1 MQNENQSSMRSK
13 DDLGAKAREL
23 GRDVKNQASD
33 LAQSATD
40 TVKDQASKMTEA
52 ARDMASQAGD
62 KMQAAMA
69 DQKNAGADYV
79 SNIAD
84 TVRRVSYEFDGQ
96 IPQAGFYIRKAATQI
111 DSVSEALRTRD
122 ISELM
127 GDVQNFARQQPAAF
141 FGAAVLAG
149 FAAVRFFKSA
159 PEEATSSSP
168 QRNYG
173 SGNTAYGAGTTTY
186 GAGSTGSTASDSMAP
201 MGMQR

>member
-1 MQNENQSSMRSK
+1 MQNENQSSTRSK
-13 DDLGAKAREL
+13 DDFGAKAREL

-52 ARDMASQAGD
+52 AREMASQAGE
-62 KMQAAMA
+62 KMQAAAA
-69 DQKNAGADYV
+69 DQKNTGADYV

-96 IPQAGFYIRKAATQI
+96 IPQAGSYIRKAAAQI
-111 DSVSEALRTRD
+111 DSVSDALRTRD
-122 ISELM
+122 FSELM

-159 PEEATSSSP
+159 PEQAAYSSAYRSD
-168 QRNYG
+168 G
-173 SGNTAYGAGTTTY
+173 SSNTAYGSGTTRY
-186 GAGSTGSTASDSMAP
+186 GAGSTGSTSGDAMAP
-201 MGMQR
+201 MG